1 MTRRI
6 VFMGSP
12 DFSIPSLQGLIDN
25 FKVVGV
31 VTQPDRPSGRG
42 KLLTQP
48 PVKTLA
54 EKYGIPILQP
64 EKLKDPGVFETL
76 QTWDPDYIVVVAFG
90 QILRQN
96 VLDLPTYGCINV
108 HGSILPRWRGAAP
121 IQAAILQGDE
131 ETGVTIMKMD
141 KGIDTG
147 DIYTIRKLP
156 IEKNDNTETLSKK
169 LSVLGSTLL
178 IETIFSLIEGKI
190 ESQKQDDSLA
200 TYAPMIHKEDGL
212 LDFQKNAKAL
222 EQQIRAYYPWP
233 GAYMDLNEEKIKI
246 FAAEIINSVE
256 LKPGERKVLD
266 GYPVVG
272 TSFGGLKIINIQPAG
287 RKIING
293 KEFLYGYK
301 KW

>member
-1 MTRRI
+1 
-6 VFMGSP
+6 MGSP
-12 DFSIPSLQGLIDN
+12 NFSLPSLQGLIDN
-25 FKVVGV
+25 FKVVGA

-42 KLLTQP
+42 KLLAQSS
-48 PVKTLA
+48 VKNLA
-54 EKYGIPILQP
+54 EKYAIPILQP

-76 QTWDPDYIVVVAFG
+76 QSWEPDFIVVVAFG

-96 VLDLPTYGCINV
+96 VLDLPSYGCINV

-121 IQAAILQGDE
+121 IQAAILNGDQ

-141 KGIDTG
+141 KGVDTG
-147 DIYTIRKLP
+147 DVYAIRKMP
-156 IEKNDNTETLSKK
+156 IEKNDNTESLSKK

-178 IETIFSLIEGKI
+178 IETIFKLKDGII
-190 ESQKQDDSLA
+190 DSQKQDDSLA

-212 LDFQKNAKAL
+212 LDFQKNAITL

-233 GAYMDLNEEKIKI
+233 GAYIELNGEKYKI
-246 FAAEIINSVE
+246 FAAEVINSDE

-266 GYPVVG
+266 GYPVIG
-272 TSFGGLKIINIQPAG
+272 TSYGGLKVIKIQPAG

-293 KEFLYGYK
+293 KEFLFGYK